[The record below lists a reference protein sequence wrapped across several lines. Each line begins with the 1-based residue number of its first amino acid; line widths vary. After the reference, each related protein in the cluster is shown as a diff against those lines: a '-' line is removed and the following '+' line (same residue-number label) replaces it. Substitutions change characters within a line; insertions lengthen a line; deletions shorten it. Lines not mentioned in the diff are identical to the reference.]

1 MKYQSTRG
9 HSERVD
15 GAEAVLQGIAPD
27 GGLYLPVDFDK
38 PFDWEAL
45 MDKDF
50 EGQAEAVFAWFFDDL
65 PDIPDIVRRAY
76 EGKFTSPEIT
86 PLRKVGDRWVLE
98 LFHGPTS
105 AFKDV
110 ALSALPVLLSEARE
124 KKIREEGAAPEIL
137 ILTATSG
144 DTGKAALEGFKDVP
158 GIRIH
163 VFYPDGGVSPV
174 QERQMT
180 SQEGANVRVS
190 AIRGN
195 FDDAQSAVKE
205 IFTRVKEE
213 QAGLEGMEKPE
224 TVLSSANSINI
235 GRLVPQIVYYFKA
248 YSDLLR
254 EGAIELGD
262 LVDFTVPTGNFGDI
276 FAGYL
281 AMVLGLPV
289 GRLICASN
297 QNDVLTDFLTTGFYD
312 RHRKFYKTS
321 SPSMDIL
328 VSSNLER
335 LLYMEGQREHLG
347 KRPERTI
354 LTPELNPGVAH
365 ISPWAFAHILDIF
378 RVRYADLGVE
388 DAAEVVRNCMEDLAE
403 KGLYKISP
411 EMQKRIREVFVPG
424 FATEEEVRETIG
436 RVFKEQHYLMDPHTA
451 VAWCVSEKV
460 NAEDYGEKIK
470 DHITYTTY
478 SPGPGKAMVVL
489 STASPYK
496 FPRTVLEAIGETPG
510 EDDFALMDELYK
522 ASGVPVPENLAA
534 LRDKPVRF
542 SEVLG
547 RDELYDVVREEMKP

>member
-9 HSERVD
+9 LSEIVD
-15 GAEAVLQGIAPD
+15 GAEAVFQGIAPD
-27 GGLYLPVDFDK
+27 GGLYLPADFEK

-45 MDKDF
+45 MALDF
-50 EGQAEAVFAWFFDDL
+50 EGQAEAVFSWFFDDL
-65 PDIPDIVRRAY
+65 PDIPGIVRRAY
-76 EGKFTSPEIT
+76 EGKFSTPEIT
-86 PLRKVGDRWVLE
+86 PLKKVGDRYVLE

-124 KKIREEGAAPEIL
+124 KKIREEGSAPEIL

-180 SQEGANVRVS
+180 SQEGSNVRVS

-195 FDDAQSAVKE
+195 FDDAQTAVKE
-205 IFTRVKEE
+205 IFSK
-213 QAGLEGMEKPE
+213 MEKTSS

-254 EGAIELGD
+254 EGAIRLND
-262 LVDFTVPTGNFGDI
+262 PVDFTVPTGNFGDI
-276 FAGYL
+276 LAGYL
-281 AMVLGLPV
+281 AARLGLPV

-297 QNDVLTDFLTTGFYD
+297 RNSILTDFLMTGTYD
-312 RHRKFYKTS
+312 RRRPFYKTS

-335 LLYMEGQREHLG
+335 LLFMEGDAGMVRGFMSDLSSKG
-347 KRPERTI
+347 FYTV
-354 LTPELNPGVAH
+354 PGEMLAH
-365 ISPWAFAHILDIF
+365 I
-378 RVRYADLGVE
+378 R
-388 DAAEVVRNCMEDLAE
+388 
-403 KGLYKISP
+403 
-411 EMQKRIREVFVPG
+411 QTFVPG
-424 FATEEEVRETIG
+424 WASEEEVLKTIG
-436 RVFKEQHYLMDPHTA
+436 RVAKKHHYLMDPHTA
-451 VAWCVSEKV
+451 VAWCVSEKIS
-460 NAEDYGEKIK
+460 AEDRSMSEAEETADRKELLSK
-470 DHITYTTY
+470 CRTYTLG
-478 SPGPGKAMVVL
+478 SPGAGKAMVVL

-496 FPRTVLEAIGETPG
+496 FPRTVLEALGKTPG
-510 EDDFALMDELYK
+510 EDDFAVMDELFRT
-522 ASGVPVPENLAA
+522 SRVPVPKNLSG
-534 LRDKPVRF
+534 LREKSVRF
-542 SEVLG
+542 TEVLG
-547 RDELYDVVREEMKP
+547 REELFDVVREEM